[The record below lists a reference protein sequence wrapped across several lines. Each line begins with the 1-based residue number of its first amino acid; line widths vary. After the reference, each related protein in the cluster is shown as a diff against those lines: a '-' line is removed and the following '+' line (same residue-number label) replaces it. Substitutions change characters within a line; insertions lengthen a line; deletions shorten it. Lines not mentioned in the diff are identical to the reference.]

1 MINYTPTLMKR
12 DDKYV
17 LNAIHI
23 REMLY
28 GGYKIVQLRQPTQE
42 QDEMVEE
49 ILYENDEL
57 TLEKAESMALE
68 YAIEENEE
76 NGNFFKFIFL
86 PAE

>member
-1 MINYTPTLMKR
+1 MTNYTPTLMKR

-17 LNAIHI
+17 LNALHI
-23 REMLY
+23 RKMLH
-28 GGYKIVQLRQPTQE
+28 GGYKIVQLKQPTME
-42 QDEMVEE
+42 QDEMKED

-57 TLEKAESMALE
+57 TLEKAESMAME

>member
-1 MINYTPTLMKR
+1 MVNYTPTLMKR

-17 LNAIHI
+17 LNAIHV

-42 QDEMVEE
+42 QDEMLEE

-57 TLEKAESMALE
+57 TLEKAESMAME

>member
-1 MINYTPTLMKR
+1 MINYTPTVMKK

-23 REMLY
+23 REKYPSGYQIIQLKKPNLEQEEML
-28 GGYKIVQLRQPTQE
+28 E
-42 QDEMVEE
+42 D

-57 TLEKAESMALE
+57 SLEKAESMAME

>member
-1 MINYTPTLMKR
+1 MTNYIPTLMKR
-12 DDKYV
+12 NDKYV
-17 LNAIHI
+17 LNALHI

-57 TLEKAESMALE
+57 TLEKAESMAME

>member
-1 MINYTPTLMKR
+1 MKR
-12 DDKYV
+12 NDKYI
-17 LNAIHI
+17 LNALHI

-57 TLEKAESMALE
+57 TLEKAESMAME

>member
-1 MINYTPTLMKR
+1 MTNYTPTLMKR
-12 DDKYV
+12 DDKYI

-23 REMLY
+23 REILH
-28 GGYKIVQLRQPTQE
+28 GGYKIIQLKKPTMEQE
-42 QDEMVEE
+42 EMEEE

-57 TLEKAESMALE
+57 TLEKAKSMAME

-86 PAE
+86 PIK